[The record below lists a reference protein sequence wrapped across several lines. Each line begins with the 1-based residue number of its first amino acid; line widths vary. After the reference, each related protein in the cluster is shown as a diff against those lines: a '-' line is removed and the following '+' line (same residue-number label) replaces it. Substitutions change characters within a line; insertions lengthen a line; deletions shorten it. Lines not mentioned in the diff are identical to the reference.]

1 MAKVSVVIPV
11 YNGEKYISEAINS
24 ALNQTFEDI
33 EIVVVNDAS
42 KDNTEKVIFDNFES
56 LISSGKI
63 KYLKNETNKERVF
76 SRNLGVKN
84 SSGEYIYFLDY
95 DDKWDTTYIEKTLP
109 YFNEF
114 DILYSFPRSFID
126 ENSKLIRKSKK
137 TLPTLEKLIFSG
149 NIGYP
154 SASAFKKGAFLGY
167 KQEFLMR
174 EDWEIYLRSFLE
186 GKKLAVLDIDTVF
199 IREHSNRTS
208 KDSSFYEATLKVYE
222 FYKDK
227 IPKNFLPY
235 LEIHVSDVAFKFG
248 DFKTGYK
255 MLFSAISKD
264 PKVLLD
270 KRNLLN
276 FLKRSIRIDRFI
288 LNK

>member
-42 KDNTEKVIFDNFES
+42 KDNTEKIIFKNFS
-56 LISSGKI
+56 DLISKGKI
-63 KYLKNETNKERVF
+63 KYIKNEVNKERVF

-95 DDKWDTTYIEKTLP
+95 DDKWDTTYIEKTLS

-137 TLPTLEKLIFSG
+137 NLPNLEKLIFSG

-154 SASAFKKGAFLGY
+154 SASAFKKEAFLGY

-186 GKKLAVLDIDTVF
+186 GKKLAVLDVDTVF

-208 KDSSFYEATLKVYE
+208 RDSSFYEATLKVYE